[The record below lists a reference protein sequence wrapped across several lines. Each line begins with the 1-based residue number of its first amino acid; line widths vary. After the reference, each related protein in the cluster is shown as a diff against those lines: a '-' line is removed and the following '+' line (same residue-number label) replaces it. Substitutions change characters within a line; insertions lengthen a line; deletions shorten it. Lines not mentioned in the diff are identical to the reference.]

1 MKKKKK
7 NDDNE
12 DDDKDSSSD
21 SSFEDA
27 EDIEKEDEGLNYQG
41 KLYKFVGVLNL

>member
-1 MKKKKK
+1 MIMKTM
-7 NDDNE
+7 
-12 DDDKDSSSD
+12 SD

-41 KLYKFVGVLNL
+41 ELYKFVYPVAFFITFTQLL